1 MKNPHGRRRCVVL
14 GPRCITRSPRKRS
27 TSHGGRSAGGRYSL
41 AGRRSLAESRP
52 SFLRDELRGR
62 GPVRLGGDAA
72 TLPAASGEATA
83 KEAAAN
89 SVSLAGRAARRR
101 QKQCAHFP
109 RPCPSGVDEKPG
121 YKRRLPPPG
130 GNASQHKKRKKAGHF
145 YGGLPLPTMDRSLA
159 HIEALRL
166 SLSLSPRVMGNQS
179 LERRERRKR
188 PSTAASDCE
197 STL

>member
-121 YKRRLPPPG
+121 YKRRLPSRRECKPT
-130 GNASQHKKRKKAGHF
+130 QEKKEGR
-145 YGGLPLPTMDRSLA
+145 PLLRWATSPYHGPLSRTHRSTA
-159 HIEALRL
+159 
-166 SLSLSPRVMGNQS
+166 SLSLPLATCDGKPEPGTQGEKETALHSS
-179 LERRERRKR
+179 LR
-188 PSTAASDCE
+188 
-197 STL
+197 L